1 MSERAAHQLTEVA
14 GGTWAYVAPTGGWGW
29 SNAGLVV
36 DGGATLLVD
45 TLFDRPLTEA
55 MLAAMRAQVAAAA
68 TIDTIVNTHAN
79 GDHCYGNRAAGAAE
93 IVASS
98 RSAAEMDDVPPALLA
113 GFVAT
118 APQLGATGRYL
129 VDIFGGFDFDG
140 TEPEAPT
147 RTFDG
152 SLDLIVGDRRV
163 ELLELGPAHTGGDVA
178 VHVPDA
184 GVVYTGDLVFHGG
197 HPIVWAGP
205 VANWIAACDRLL
217 ALGAATVVP
226 GHGPVGDRQAVQDQ
240 RGYFEW
246 LVAEGTPRLEAG
258 MTPLDAALDLAGG
271 PYDGWGEPERLVAN
285 LIALSRD
292 LGHGPTDDV
301 ITVFDSMATL
311 CDARIAARE

>member
-1 MSERAAHQLTEVA
+1 MTSPPGHQLAEVA
-14 GGTWAYVAPTGGWGW
+14 GGAWAYVAPTGGWGW

-36 DGGATLLVD
+36 DGDAALLVD
-45 TLFDRPLTEA
+45 TLFDRPLTEQ
-55 MLAAMRAQVAAAA
+55 MLTAMRAAVPAAAS
-68 TIDTIVNTHAN
+68 IDTIVNTHAN
-79 GDHCYGNRAAGAAE
+79 GDHCYGNRAVGAGE

-98 RSAAEMDDVPPALLA
+98 RSAAEMDEVPPALLA
-113 GFVAT
+113 GFVAA
-118 APQLGATGRYL
+118 APELGATGRFL
-129 VDIFGGFDFDG
+129 MDIFGGFDFEG

-152 SLDLIVGDRRV
+152 SLTLAVGDRRV

-205 VANWIAACDRLL
+205 VANWITACDRLL
-217 ALGAATVVP
+217 ALDATTVVP
-226 GHGPVGDRQAVQDQ
+226 GHGPVGDRQAIEDQ
-240 RGYFEW
+240 RGYFDW
-246 LVAEGTPRLEAG
+246 LVTEGAPRLEG
-258 MTPLDAALDLAGG
+258 GLSPFDAAVDLDGG

-292 LGHGPTDDV
+292 LGQAPADDV
-301 ITVFDSMATL
+301 ITVFDSMASL
-311 CDARIAARE
+311 RDHQG

>member
-1 MSERAAHQLTEVA
+1 MPTDVTEQPGHQLTEVA
-14 GGTWAYVAPTGGWGW
+14 GGAWAYIAPTGGWGW

-36 DGGATLLVD
+36 DGDATLLVD

-55 MLAAMRAQVAAAA
+55 MLAAMRAAVPAAA

-93 IVASS
+93 IVTSS
-98 RSAAEMDDVPPALLA
+98 RSAAEMDEVPPALLA
-113 GFVAT
+113 GFVAA
-118 APQLGATGRYL
+118 APQLGATGQYL
-129 VDIFGGFDFDG
+129 VDIFGGFDFEG

-152 SLDLIVGDRRV
+152 SLTILVGDREV
-163 ELLELGPAHTGGDVA
+163 HLFELGPAHTGGDVA

-184 GVVYTGDLVFHGG
+184 SVVYTGDLVFHGG

-205 VANWIAACDRLL
+205 VANWMAACDRLL
-217 ALGAATVVP
+217 ALDAATVVP
-226 GHGPVGDRQAVQDQ
+226 GHGPIGDRQAIEDQ

-246 LVAEGTPRLEAG
+246 LVAEGTPRLGAG
-258 MTPLDAALDLAGG
+258 MSPLDVALDLAGG

-292 LGHGPTDDV
+292 LGRDPMDDV

-311 CDARIAARE
+311 RDQRR